1 MKKPLEIKRKGGL
14 TLIEVMLSLAII
26 AILSI
31 TTLVAIPYARHLT
44 CRSAAEQS
52 AIHAGSSDIER
63 QLHDYINPLGPV
75 AQSDFNTDG
84 WTNSLMSY
92 ATVKTNFIYGDEY
105 HCLVISNTV
114 TYRDGRTVD
123 LVTYRS
129 LEVPGSRR

>member
-1 MKKPLEIKRKGGL
+1 MKKPPERICKGGL

-31 TTLVAIPYARHLT
+31 TTLVAIPYARYLT
-44 CRSAAEQS
+44 CRSAAGQS

-63 QLHDYINPLGPV
+63 QLHDYMNSPGPA
-75 AQSDFNTDG
+75 AQSDFSTDG
-84 WTNSLMSY
+84 WTNRITSY
-92 ATVKTNFIYGDEY
+92 AAVKTNFIYGEEY

-114 TYRDGRTVD
+114 TYRDGKTVD

-129 LEVPGSRR
+129 LEVPGNRR